1 MITNPQIG
9 QQVRCISTTPV
20 NGLPQDLV
28 GSMGLIVSIG
38 EQITVQFIDGS
49 WTNWRFFCLPE
60 HLAPYW
66 TSPEEE
72 AKWEAE
78 RRAQQESLKAEQE
91 RVEDQRRRKAHADKW
106 L

>member
-9 QQVRCISTTPV
+9 QRVRCISTTPV

-28 GSMGLIVSIG
+28 GGIGPIVSIE
-38 EQITVQFIDGS
+38 EQITVQFIGS

-72 AKWEAE
+72 AQWEAE